1 MWVAWN
7 NYWNWLTRQNLGPL
21 ILLISEVHLKPKL
34 NLQGLGVS
42 RTTTDLLWGIL
53 VPGFMVWNFM
63 KPLNKHRKS
72 DPDLTTLPETNSLP
86 LKNDVSVLGRLPLFF
101 LQQKTMLCQEAQR
114 FSFCSPFSPA
124 WNIVN
129 PKKNSY
135 IYTKNN
141 VPPLSHLSK
150 PPRNKKLNFFDKT
163 I

>member
-21 ILLISEVHLKPKL
+21 ILLISELHLKPKL

-101 LQQKTMLCQEAQR
+101 
-114 FSFCSPFSPA
+114 CSKKPCYVRKLSDSVFVHLSA
-124 WNIVN
+124 LLGTLWTR
-129 PKKNSY
+129 KKNPIY
-135 IYTKNN
+135 IPKIMYLLYLTYPN
-141 VPPLSHLSK
+141 PLEIKS
-150 PPRNKKLNFFDKT
+150 
-163 I
+163 